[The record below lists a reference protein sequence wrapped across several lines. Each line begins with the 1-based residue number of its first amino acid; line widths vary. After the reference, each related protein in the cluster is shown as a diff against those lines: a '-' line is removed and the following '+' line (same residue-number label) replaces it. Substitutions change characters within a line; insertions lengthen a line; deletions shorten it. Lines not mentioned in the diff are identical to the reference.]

1 MTASTYIPFFS
12 DLPTTAIPAAQH
24 LFDDALE
31 PSYNGLKAYAD
42 FVSRCNDRKIGA
54 PPRAVVKRWIAGV
67 QAGLIERPGA
77 ASEPAKQAISLSY
90 FDNLPNTADAAMQ
103 AAWDKADAGQFNLRS
118 IFDSFSRDMNA
129 LSIPAPEWREF
140 DAWVKAVKSGQ
151 IERPAKQL
159 DVSPAWDAA
168 LDPRTKGK
176 AEVATTA
183 ASAQAEP
190 APVPA
195 QLDMPASLE
204 EAIATAAEPVSSASI
219 IPNPVDALIFAGP
232 ESATQVYSASYEPFV
247 AALDRKLTSS
257 QLAAPKPNAFGALQ
271 TVTNLLVEELIAQM
285 SANIE
290 QAARESAARMLREMA
305 DRVQGEAA

>member
-1 MTASTYIPFFS
+1 MTASTSIPFFS
-12 DLPTTAIPAAQH
+12 DLPTAAVPLAQR
-24 LFDDALE
+24 LFDDALK
-31 PSYNGLKAYAD
+31 PSYNGLTAYAD
-42 FVSRCNDRKIGA
+42 FVSRCNDRKISA

-176 AEVATTA
+176 AEAATGA
-183 ASAQAEP
+183 ASAQTEP

-195 QLDMPASLE
+195 QLDIPASLE

-219 IPNPVDALIFAGP
+219 IPNADQAVIFA
-232 ESATQVYSASYEPFV
+232 SRANAMRASMASYQPLV
-247 AALDRKLTSS
+247 AKNDPALTSR
-257 QLAAPKPNAFGALQ
+257 QLPAPTPNAFGALQ
-271 TVTNLLVEELIAQM
+271 TVTDLLVEELIAQM

-290 QAARESAARMLREMA
+290 QTARESAARMLREMA